1 MPHPPG
7 TEMLSGEASG
17 TGEGPQRGSPP
28 GRVEPSPAPPTPGR
42 WGLRPLPPAPPALQG
57 AAGTALRSAPHRAEP
72 RSAPHCPALGSL
84 PAAAGGRPRG
94 AAAGPGRAAG
104 AAAALPASPAL
115 RIPSSATRSRCPARG
130 SPAPSPRP
138 SPLLPPEP
146 PLGRGGCPCRR
157 SPPPARRRPA
167 PARGCCP
174 ARSQQPPRLPPPR
187 TSLAITGGG
196 GSGPPSRPP
205 RPGPPR
211 RVCPA
216 PSTIPGRRAGREG
229 GRRRRGGEKGEAEGG
244 CPSRSRP
251 PQVGSE
257 SPAAPGEPLR
267 KAESRGVSPSRTGGS
282 FPPPSWSELPP
293 PLGCSARLH
302 ASAA

>member
-7 TEMLSGEASG
+7 AEMLRGAASG
-17 TGEGPQRGSPP
+17 TGEGPQRGFPRGRARPGRAGHPSPTSPTPDSQRPP
-28 GRVEPSPAPPTPGR
+28 GCGDPARSRRHPGAAGRGGHRAEVRSAPRRAPLRSALPRSRLPPGGCWRPPPRRGCRSRPGCGGCGCLAGFPR
-42 WGLRPLPPAPPALQG
+42 SADPLLGRPLPLPGAGLADAGLAGPFPTPVSAFPSRAPP
-57 AAGTALRSAPHRAEP
+57 
-72 RSAPHCPALGSL
+72 
-84 PAAAGGRPRG
+84 
-94 AAAGPGRAAG
+94 
-104 AAAALPASPAL
+104 
-115 RIPSSATRSRCPARG
+115 
-130 SPAPSPRP
+130 
-138 SPLLPPEP
+138 
-146 PLGRGGCPCRR
+146 GRGGCPRRR

-196 GSGPPSRPP
+196 GCGPPSRPP

-244 CPSRSRP
+244 GVPQPLTAP
-251 PQVGSE
+251 PGRQ
-257 SPAAPGEPLR
+257 
-267 KAESRGVSPSRTGGS
+267 RTPGGS
-282 FPPPSWSELPP
+282 
-293 PLGCSARLH
+293 RR
-302 ASAA
+302 ASAGG